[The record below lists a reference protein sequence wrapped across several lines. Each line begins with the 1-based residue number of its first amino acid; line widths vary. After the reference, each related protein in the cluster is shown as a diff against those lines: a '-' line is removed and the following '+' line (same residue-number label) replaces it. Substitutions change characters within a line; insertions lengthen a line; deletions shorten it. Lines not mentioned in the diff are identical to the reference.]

1 MYSVNVRLSQPFS
14 QVFAR
19 SFLHLSSVFNIH
31 LNNLETHLTI
41 SSYFIYRSLFVQL
54 SVGLCYFHL
63 VILAHLENRLF
74 KCTNLIKVPEYFDE
88 IINISLVDGYKWL
101 RMLLKKFSI
110 YIIESGLTYI
120 GSDIF
125 EGTKVYLFLLIAK
138 NVIKS
143 KIHTSINVVHIC
155 FASLIIVSSLRIK

>member
-1 MYSVNVRLSQPFS
+1 
-14 QVFAR
+14 
-19 SFLHLSSVFNIH
+19 
-31 LNNLETHLTI
+31 
-41 SSYFIYRSLFVQL
+41 
-54 SVGLCYFHL
+54 
-63 VILAHLENRLF
+63 
-74 KCTNLIKVPEYFDE
+74 
-88 IINISLVDGYKWL
+88 
-101 RMLLKKFSI
+101 MLLKKFSI